1 MTRRSLSFRAALRR
15 LPRTKTMIA
24 IIKHV
29 YESIVDAV
37 KFTSAVWHD
46 ARSMQAEA
54 EAKYGHIGF

>member
-1 MTRRSLSFRAALRR
+1 
-15 LPRTKTMIA
+15 MIA
-24 IIKHV
+24 IIKYAYNWV
-29 YESIVDAV
+29 IDAA

>member
-1 MTRRSLSFRAALRR
+1 
-15 LPRTKTMIA
+15 MIA

-29 YESIVDAV
+29 YETIVDAV
-37 KFTSAVWHD
+37 KFASAVWHD